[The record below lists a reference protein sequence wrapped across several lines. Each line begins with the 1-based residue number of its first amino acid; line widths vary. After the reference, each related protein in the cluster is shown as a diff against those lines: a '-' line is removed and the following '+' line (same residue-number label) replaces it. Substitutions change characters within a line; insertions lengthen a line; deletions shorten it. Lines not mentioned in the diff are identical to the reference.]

1 MVQGSSS
8 NPRDRRRLV
17 IVGGVVAATA
27 VLGIGAWSLVLHA
40 TSVSPPFG
48 PRLSINVVAPVEP
61 VPAIGGILEVGPL
74 NDGFDRAA
82 LDQPAEIAS
91 ADYVP
96 AGTYVGEDWPP
107 LEQTMDTQ
115 PAFQPAAPVSVAT
128 VTTTDPLQDGS
139 RLFGFD
145 RRPVGITPQ
154 PIQSQN
160 VTINIEP
167 AKDVETFFE

>member
-8 NPRDRRRLV
+8 SPRDRRLLV
-17 IVGGVVAATA
+17 FVGGIVAAA
-27 VLGIGAWSLVLHA
+27 AFVAAWALVPRA
-40 TSVSPPFG
+40 ASVSPPFG

-61 VPAIGGILEVGPL
+61 VPVAGGILEVGTL

-82 LDQPAEIAS
+82 LDRQAEITI

-96 AGTYVGEDWPP
+96 ADAYVGEDWLPVEP
-107 LEQTMDTQ
+107 AIDSR
-115 PAFQPAAPVSVAT
+115 PAFQPLSPVSVAT

-145 RRPVGITPQ
+145 RRPVETTPQ
-154 PIQSQN
+154 PTQSEN
-160 VTINIEP
+160 VTIQPEP
-167 AKDVETFFE
+167 EKDAETFFE